1 MESIHIDYKAGK
13 ALSGK
18 AKEISKDISAFAN
31 SDGGYVIYGVSEKEH
46 LPTSIDEGVDHKAK
60 GRKKGSTKKRAFLGF
75 SGILDR
81 RNPA

>member
-1 MESIHIDYKAGK
+1 MISNKIMESIHIDYKAGK

-60 GRKKGSTKKRAFLGF
+60 GRKKGSKLE
-75 SGILDR
+75 
-81 RNPA
+81 